1 MDTYLPTENN
11 NILINTQKKPQKIA
25 IIGSG
30 ISGLS
35 AAWLLSKNNN
45 VYIYEK
51 NSFLGGHSNTISI
64 NYPDPQ
70 NKIIPINVDTGFI
83 VYNDINYP
91 NLNKLFQ
98 KLKVKTINSDM
109 SFSFSI
115 DNGKYE
121 YSGSGLNGIFGQRK
135 NLFKTSQWKL
145 ILDIIKFSKIA
156 KDNIYKNNLKNENL
170 KEWLHKNN
178 FSSSFIYNYIVPMSA
193 SIWSC
198 STQNIFKFP
207 ANSFLYFFYQHGLLN
222 FRNRPN
228 WKTVKNG
235 SVEYIKA
242 IKNDSNFNYKLNS
255 EIKSI
260 IHKNNK
266 IYIEEKNNI
275 KEFDKVIMACHPHQ
289 VLKIYKNINDKSKK
303 ILKLFK
309 YSTNQVVLHRSD
321 QYMPKNKKLWSSWNY
336 FTNKDINTHSNVQVT
351 YWMNKLQKINHN
363 YPLFITLNVNNKND
377 INQNLIFKTL
387 KYKHPIFN
395 KEAFIGQE
403 QLKSIQG
410 INNIWYSGAWTGYG
424 FHEDGIK
431 SGLLTAEKLGANCP
445 WKLVMS
451 NNITDNNMI
460 KFD

>member
-1 MDTYLPTENN
+1 MDTYLPTKSNV
-11 NILINTQKKPQKIA
+11 IIKNTQRKPQEIA

-45 VYIYEK
+45 VHVYEK
-51 NSFLGGHSNTISI
+51 NSYLGGHSNTVNI
-64 NYPDPQ
+64 NYPNPQ
-70 NKIIPINVDTGFI
+70 NKIFPINVDTGFI
-83 VYNDINYP
+83 VYNDKNYP
-91 NLNKLFQ
+91 NLTRFFQ
-98 KLKVKTINSDM
+98 KLKIKTINSDM

-115 DNGKYE
+115 DKGKYE

-156 KDNIYKNNLKNENL
+156 KDNIYKNNLNNESL
-170 KEWLHKNN
+170 KEWLYKNN

-207 ANSFLYFFYQHGLLN
+207 ANAFLYFFYHHGLLN
-222 FRNRPN
+222 FRNRPK

-235 SVEYIKA
+235 SIEYIKA
-242 IKNDSNFNYKLNS
+242 LINNSKFSYQLNS
-255 EIKSI
+255 KIKSI

-266 IYIEEKNNI
+266 IYIEEEDKR
-275 KEFDKVIMACHPHQ
+275 KEYDKIIMACHPHQ
-289 VLKIYKNINDKSKK
+289 VLKKYKNINNKSKE

-309 YSTNQVVLHRSD
+309 YSTNQVILHRSD

-336 FTNKDINTHSNVQVT
+336 FTNKDISEQNNVQMT
-351 YWMNKLQKINHN
+351 YWMNKLQKIDYN
-363 YPLFITLNVNNKND
+363 YPLFITLNINNIND
-377 INQNLIFKTL
+377 IDENLIFKTL

-395 KEAFIGQE
+395 KNSLIAQE

-431 SGLLTAEKLGANCP
+431 SGIFTAEKLGATCP
-445 WKLVMS
+445 WKLDMS
-451 NNITDNNMI
+451 NKIINDHIV
-460 KFD
+460 